1 MSQLDALRDVVAA
14 VDEAGIEYWLF
25 GGWAVDFHVGRATRD
40 HDDVDL
46 AIWLADMARIEEVLA
61 AGGWADL
68 LGPDIDG
75 GKAFGREGVRL
86 ELTYLYRDDDG
97 EISTPLLDGTHGRW
111 TREALGEDV
120 AALDGIRARVVA
132 LAPLTRMK
140 ARGRGDAPADA
151 AKDRADHDALRNLY
165 GNRTFS

>member
-1 MSQLDALRDVVAA
+1 
-14 VDEAGIEYWLF
+14 
-25 GGWAVDFHVGRATRD
+25 
-40 HDDVDL
+40 VDL
-46 AIWLADMARIEEVLA
+46 A
-61 AGGWADL
+61 
-68 LGPDIDG
+68 
-75 GKAFGREGVRL
+75 KAFGREGVRL
-86 ELTYLYRDDDG
+86 ELTYLYRDDGG
-97 EISTPLLDGTHGRW
+97 EIYTPLLDGMHGRW

-151 AKDRADHDALRNLY
+151 AKDRADRDALRNLD